1 MTGLML
7 GPSAPGTTLMFL
19 FNTLGSRPGIYPP
32 TAFVRGGMS
41 NLVNALASEAQ
52 SRGAEILTGR
62 RVCEIRLE
70 TNRATGVMLE
80 DGTLIEGKIILS
92 NANPQHTF
100 FDLVG
105 AKFLEVEFVRDLK
118 KIRYRGSLT
127 RLIFGLAD
135 LPRFRSAIYRE
146 SEMKEGTLLSG
157 HITICP
163 DLEYLERAYDD
174 AKYGRPSM
182 RPMLDIAIP
191 TILDPSRAPKGKHLM
206 LVNAQYTPS
215 QLETGTWEEERI
227 PFLDRV
233 VNLIGEYAP
242 GFDRLIEAQ
251 AMLTPGDM
259 EECFGLPGGCIHHGQ
274 MTLDQLFFMRPVPGY
289 ANYRTPVE
297 NLYLCGASTHPGG
310 GVTGLPG
317 YHAARTAI
325 KDLSS
330 GKK

>member
-1 MTGLML
+1 
-7 GPSAPGTTLMFL
+7 
-19 FNTLGSRPGIYPP
+19 
-32 TAFVRGGMS
+32 MS